1 MYNSYVSGSINAIG
15 KGYMPVGGICGGTK
29 GSANIENCYNLASIE
44 CKNINETQYNGN
56 ITCGGIAGQISA
68 ENSNDNEVVNI
79 ENCFNR
85 RNINANGGNTLVL
98 VGGIVGADAENS
110 VNSNINNCY
119 NNAKIQGSTSSNMN
133 RGVGGIVGDLISG
146 NLSNCYNVGNVI
158 GIKNGDRTSD
168 VSLFMIGGITGIQG
182 SNSTIY
188 NVFNI
193 GKVTSTNSSIDLR
206 VGGITG
212 GIANN
217 ATNAS
222 INNAYNTGS
231 IEAEGLS
238 SSQVGSISGS
248 NLITL
253 SNCFYLKGTYSIGVA
268 GSGTVTG
275 VIEWDSIDK
284 FPSVL
289 SVVNEDEVFKED
301 TNNINNGYPIL
312 DYQ

>member
-1 MYNSYVSGSINAIG
+1 MYNSYVTGSINAIG

-68 ENSNDNEVVNI
+68 ENSDDNEVVNI

-110 VNSNINNCY
+110 VNSNINNFY

-133 RGVGGIVGDLISG
+133 RG
-146 NLSNCYNVGNVI
+146 
-158 GIKNGDRTSD
+158 
-168 VSLFMIGGITGIQG
+168 
-182 SNSTIY
+182 
-188 NVFNI
+188 
-193 GKVTSTNSSIDLR
+193 